1 MTRSTTEAALFV
13 VCLVSAASLARAQ
26 ESSPRPE
33 TDKTKAVDEYVGQ
46 VMKKRHIPGVSIA
59 VLKGGK
65 VVMAKGYGLANVELN
80 VPAAE
85 ETVYQLASV
94 TKTFTATAVMLLV
107 RDGKIALDDKIAERL
122 PDLPAAWNKV
132 TVRQL
137 LNHTSGIKSYTSVPD
152 FEKTLRKDYTQRELL
167 DLVAKAPLEFAPGEK
182 WSYNNTGYFL
192 LGMLIE
198 KAAGKPYGEFMAE
211 RIFQPLGMTRTRTND
226 LRAIIRGRAQ
236 GYEWDGKELRNGEH
250 TSPTQ
255 PFAAGMLVS
264 TVGDLAK
271 WDAALANHAVL
282 DESTLTTMWT
292 PTRLS
297 KGEAGYGFG
306 WGVSKVAG
314 HRLVS
319 HGGGIS
325 GFSTE
330 ISRFIDDTLTVIVL
344 TNLEGGQAESL
355 ARGIAGR
362 FVPALAEKA
371 SGPIADND
379 EPTTRRL
386 RRMVEAALK
395 GEADP
400 TLFTEESGK
409 VLVPR
414 IKEMKSGLAPLGAL
428 KTFQLLD
435 REEEGQGVRLRYRA
449 GFETDTFSVSFVLDK
464 AGKIAGV
471 LLQPED

>member
-1 MTRSTTEAALFV
+1 MMRFTTAAL
-13 VCLVSAASLARAQ
+13 LALSAASLGRAQ
-26 ESSPRPE
+26 EPPLGSDSATAR
-33 TDKTKAVDEYVGQ
+33 AVDAYVEQ

-59 VLKGGK
+59 VVKDGK
-65 VVMAKGYGLANVELN
+65 TVMSKGYGLANVELE
-80 VPAAE
+80 VPATRD
-85 ETVYQLASV
+85 TVYQLASV

-107 RDGKIALDDKIAERL
+107 RDGKLALDDKIAERL
-122 PDLPAAWNKV
+122 PDLPSAWNKV

-137 LNHTSGIKSYTSVPD
+137 LNHTSGIKSYTSVRN
-152 FEKTLRKDYTQRELL
+152 FEKTVRKDYTQREIL

-182 WSYNNTGYFL
+182 WNYNNTGYFL

-198 KAAGKPYGEFMAE
+198 KSSGKPYGEFMAE
-211 RIFQPLGMTRTRTND
+211 RIFRPLGMTRTRAND
-226 LRAIIRGRAQ
+226 LRAVIRVRAQ
-236 GYEWDGKELRNGEH
+236 GYEWDGKKLRNGEY

-271 WDAALANHAVL
+271 WDAALANHTLL
-282 DESTLTTMWT
+282 DESTLMTMWT
-292 PTRLS
+292 PTRLN
-297 KGEAGYGFG
+297 KGEAGYGLG

-314 HRLVS
+314 RRLVS

-330 ISRFIDDTLTVIVL
+330 ISRFIDDKLTVIVL

-362 FVPALAEKA
+362 FVSTLAEKA
-371 SGPIADND
+371 SEPIADND
-379 EPTTRRL
+379 KPTTRRL
-386 RRMVEAALK
+386 RGMVEAALK

-400 TLFTEESGK
+400 NLFTEESGK

-414 IKEMKSGLAPLGAL
+414 IKELKSGLAPLGDL
-428 KTFQLLD
+428 KSFQLVE
-435 REEEGQGVRLRYRA
+435 RKAEGQGVYLRYRA
-449 GFETDTFSVSFVLDK
+449 GFETDTFNVSFVLDET
-464 AGKIAGV
+464 GKIVGV
-471 LLQPED
+471 LLQPEE